1 MDDQLVQAFNSQKRL
16 PIELIYMILLYLRF
30 VQDPILLKDI
40 SSFYRTM
47 TTITN
52 IYYEKWIVVRKFI
65 KGEDTNW
72 LENDMILYANENAPT
87 GVGMQPKFKEI
98 LSRFCNIKKVSRL
111 NFQKYA
117 CSNKLSAKTRANMLW
132 GLFTPGERDDFVEL
146 KNDGTNWYQLWS

>member
-16 PIELIYMILLYLRF
+16 PIELIYMILLYLR
-30 VQDPILLKDI
+30 QPQSAILLKDI

-117 CSNKLSAKTRANMLW
+117 YSNNLSAKTRANMLW
-132 GLFTPGERDDFVEL
+132 GLFTPGERDEFVEL
-146 KNDGTNWYQLWS
+146 KYDGTNCYQ

>member
-40 SSFYRTM
+40 SSFSKTM
-47 TTITN
+47 TNITN
-52 IYYEKWIVVRKFI
+52 IYYEKWIIDRKFI

-72 LENDMILYANENAPT
+72 LENDMILYANENVPT
-87 GVGMQPKFKEI
+87 GVGLQPKFKEI

-117 CSNKLSAKTRANMLW
+117 YSNKLPAKTRANMLW
-132 GLFTPGERDDFVEL
+132 GLFTVVERNEFVEL
-146 KNDGTNWYQLWS
+146 KYDGTNCYHSWS

>member
-146 KNDGTNWYQLWS
+146 KYDGLNWYHLWS